1 MKNYFDL
8 GASLYTPAD
17 SKHLP
22 TVLANGLSGARS
34 VIVCTED
41 AVHPK
46 NLDVA
51 LENLSVALSQA
62 PEHVSKVARFI
73 RPRSP
78 EILAQVLSMPGVE
91 KIDGFVL
98 PKINLE
104 TLEAYESVIRES
116 GHTKK
121 FLLMPT
127 LETREVFDVA
137 DLVRI
142 RNRMCDLRRT
152 HPIVCIRIGAN
163 DILNLLGIKRMPGLT
178 IYDTPVGQVIDHI
191 VTVFRPYD
199 FEISAPVFDY
209 IDDRVTLSREVRK
222 DLTYGFYAKTA
233 IHPSQIDVIEMEFYQ
248 FLESNVEKANAV
260 LNESDRAVFQEDG
273 QMMEITCHGNWA
285 RRTIA
290 LAQSMDV
297 SVKPT
302 TARLK
307 IT

>member
-17 SKHLP
+17 SKHL
-22 TVLANGLSGARS
+22 TRVLTYGLSNARS
-34 VIVCTED
+34 VIICTED

-46 NLDVA
+46 NLEKA
-51 LENLSVALSQA
+51 LDNLSEALKKA
-62 PEHVSKVARFI
+62 PVEIKKVARFI
-73 RPRSP
+73 RPRNP
-78 EILAQVLSMPGVE
+78 DVLRKILTMTGVE

-98 PKINLE
+98 PKINLQ
-104 TLEAYESVIRES
+104 TLDEYEAIIRES
-116 GHTKK
+116 GHEKK

-127 LETREVFDVA
+127 LETREVFDVS

-142 RNRMCDLRRT
+142 RNRMCELRRT
-152 HPIVCIRIGAN
+152 LPIVCIRIGAN

-191 VTVFRPYD
+191 VTVFRPYE

-209 IDDRVTLSREVRK
+209 IDDRVTLSREVKK
-222 DLTYGFYAKTA
+222 DLTYGFFAKTA

-248 FLESNVEKANAV
+248 FLEANVEKASAV
-260 LNESDRAVFQEDG
+260 LSESERAVFQEDG

-285 RRTIA
+285 RRTMA
-290 LAQSMDV
+290 LAQSMEV
-297 SVKPT
+297 SSKPT
-302 TARLK
+302 TARVQ
-307 IT
+307 TS